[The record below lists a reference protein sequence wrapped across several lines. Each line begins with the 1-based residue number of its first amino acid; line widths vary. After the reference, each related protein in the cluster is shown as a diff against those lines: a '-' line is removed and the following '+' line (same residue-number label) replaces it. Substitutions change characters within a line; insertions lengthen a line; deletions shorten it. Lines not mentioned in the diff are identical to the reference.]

1 MRVRLLV
8 RENGKARQE
17 QRFKRT
23 ADSLHA
29 AGFIH
34 RADRGNRYCS
44 IECQAALR
52 KHGILIS
59 MSGKGNCFGSAMAE
73 TFFKTLKAG
82 LSWRTVF
89 QSRIEA
95 ANAVGRCIEGFCDP
109 VRRHSAP
116 DFISPLQFKR
126 QAA

>member
-17 QRFKRT
+17 QRLKRT

-34 RADRGNRYCS
+34 HADRGSRYCS

-73 TFFKTLKAG
+73 TFLKTKAE
-82 LSWRTVF
+82 LAWRTVF
-89 QSRIEA
+89 QSRIGA
-95 ANAVGRCIEGFCDP
+95 ANAVGRCIEGFCNP